1 MAAKKLHS
9 IEYLSALSL
18 DQPFAHLIFHEGMNV
33 ESRRWTTARRG
44 TIAIHATAKKSKAE
58 FEWVNDEFGL
68 LIRPENVDFSAVLGI
83 AEVVDIITE
92 DEVTRKTAKWFIGP
106 YGFVLENIVRLPK
119 PVPTPGNR
127 KFWRLKG
134 APLEATLR
142 QLSEAQLRQIKPFV

>member
-1 MAAKKLHS
+1 MKKHS
-9 IEYLSALSL
+9 IDFLSALSL

-44 TIAIHATAKKSKAE
+44 TIAIHATAKRSKAE
-58 FEWVNDEFGL
+58 FDWVQSEFGL
-68 LIRPENVDFSAVLGI
+68 TLSADEVDFSAVLGI
-83 AEVVDIITE
+83 AQVVDIITE
-92 DEVTRKTAKWFIGP
+92 DEVTRRTAKWFIGP
-106 YGFVLENIVRLPK
+106 YGFVLENIVPLPN

-142 QLSEAQLRQIKPFV
+142 QLTTAQLKQIKPFV